1 MSELKLLNLS
11 YNFKTKNKMKKLFL
25 ITGIALMSLT
35 ANAQDGLKGTWWA
48 AGELSFGSNEITES
62 GDKESGT
69 NIIPIVG
76 TFITPS
82 VTIGAGVG
90 VMNSKSEDA
99 VTGAT
104 TSEYSTI
111 VFKPLVR
118 KYWNIKGGL
127 FFYGQASVPV
137 LLTDDKQSDY
147 KETTIA
153 LQVAPGFDY
162 VINKWLTVETHF
174 DIFSVGSTTADPGV
188 GDKATNFNFGFQP
201 MNTINDR
208 NLGGLK
214 VGVKFLF

>member
-1 MSELKLLNLS
+1 MKLLNLS

-25 ITGIALMSLT
+25 IAGIALMSLT
-35 ANAQDGLKGTWWA
+35 VNAQDGLKGTWWA
-48 AGELSFGSNEITES
+48 AGELSFGSDETTTAGVKS
-62 GDKESGT
+62 SGT
-69 NIIPIVG
+69 TILPIVG

-82 VTIGAGVG
+82 VTVGAGVG
-90 VMNSKSEDA
+90 VMNTKSENT

-162 VINKWLTVETHF
+162 VINKWLTVETSF
-174 DIFSVGSTTADPGV
+174 SIFSVGSTTVDPGV
-188 GDKATNFNFGFQP
+188 GDSVSNFNFGFNP
-201 MNTINDR
+201 MNSVGDR
-208 NLGGLK
+208 ELGKLQL
-214 VGVKFLF
+214 GVKFLF